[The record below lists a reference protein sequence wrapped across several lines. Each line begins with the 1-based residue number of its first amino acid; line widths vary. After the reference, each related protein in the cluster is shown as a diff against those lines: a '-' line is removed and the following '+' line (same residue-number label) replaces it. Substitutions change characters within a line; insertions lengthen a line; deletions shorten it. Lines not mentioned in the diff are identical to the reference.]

1 MPSSYAVLQENGPEI
16 CRDTLIRGTVLQG
29 HVQDKCSSIAGH
41 ITGPS
46 GQKTP
51 PQAHFV
57 TLGSE
62 RRDSAGPDAAR
73 RTTRARN
80 AAIKR
85 HAKAKEASGGA
96 VSSTGVAETQNDSHN
111 RHDHRERNRVAAAK
125 CRAKKK
131 VHHDFLEELHRN
143 TARKNQALKA
153 ELMGLRNERA
163 QLQNLTLQHGPDNCH
178 CEGIQEYT
186 ERQANLLCGWTMPQ
200 CRQ

>member
-1 MPSSYAVLQENGPEI
+1 MPSSYAVLQENWPEI
-16 CRDTLIRGTVLQG
+16 CLDTLIWETVLQG
-29 HVQDKCSSIAGH
+29 HVQDECSSIAGH

-62 RRDSAGPDAAR
+62 RRDSAADATR
-73 RTTRARN
+73 RTTRVRN

-85 HAKAKEASGGA
+85 HAKMKEASGGA
-96 VSSTGVAETQNDSHN
+96 VSSTGVAETQNDFHD
-111 RHDHRERNRVAAAK
+111 RHEHRERNRVAAAK
-125 CRAKKK
+125 CRARKKI
-131 VHHDFLEELHRN
+131 HYDFLEELHRD
-143 TARKNQALKA
+143 TARKNHALKA

-163 QLQNLTLQHGPDNCH
+163 QLQNLILQHGPDNCH

-200 CRQ
+200 RGQ